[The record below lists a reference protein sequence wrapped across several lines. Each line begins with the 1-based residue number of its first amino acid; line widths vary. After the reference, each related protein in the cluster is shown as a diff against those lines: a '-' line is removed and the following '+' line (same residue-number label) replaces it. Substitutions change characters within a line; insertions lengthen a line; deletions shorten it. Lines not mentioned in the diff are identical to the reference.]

1 MLPVFS
7 RPLGLRKL
15 NLVAESTEN
24 ARIASARLVL
34 LDFGLS
40 LASVPLTPGETAG
53 ADGTDPELRIRSA
66 HDFGGGTLVGGDVF
80 GWNSGDPPATESPT
94 RVVELSVVPE
104 EGELS
109 GDCGLDFWD
118 PGACEGDVFGV
129 TAADTLGMIGTTGRV
144 AVLLWE
150 CVGDWTG

>member
-7 RPLGLRKL
+7 RPLGLRRL

-34 LDFGLS
+34 LDFGLL
-40 LASVPLTPGETAG
+40 LASVTLTPGETAG
-53 ADGTDPELRIRSA
+53 ADETDPEFRIRSA
-66 HDFGGGTLVGGDVF
+66 HDFGGTLVGGDVF
-80 GWNSGDPPATESPT
+80 GWDSGDPLATRSPM

-129 TAADTLGMIGTTGRV
+129 ATLGMIGTTGRV
-144 AVLLWE
+144 AALLWE